1 MSWYTEE
8 QIEEVRA
15 ANDIVNVIGSY
26 VKLKRSGGSY
36 TGLCPFHN
44 EKTPSFSVNQARQM
58 YKCFGCGAGGNVITF
73 VMEYENYTFTEA
85 LESLA
90 QRAGITLKK
99 IETDSR
105 HKEQESIRMQ
115 LLEINRK
122 AGGYYYAMLKSPQGK
137 TGYEYLKSRGLS
149 DETIRHFGQSAALCP
164 LKL

>member
-1 MSWYTEE
+1 MPWYTDE

-44 EKTPSFSVNQARQM
+44 EKTPSFSVNPTRQM
-58 YKCFGCGAGGNVITF
+58 YKCFGCGAGGSVITF
-73 VMEYENYTFTEA
+73 IMEYENYTFQEAMEA
-85 LESLA
+85 LAE
-90 QRAGITLKK
+90 RAGITLKK
-99 IETDSR
+99 REMDKE

-122 AGGYYYAMLKSPQGK
+122 AGK
-137 TGYEYLKSRGLS
+137 
-149 DETIRHFGQSAALCP
+149 
-164 LKL
+164 

>member
-1 MSWYTEE
+1 MPWYTDE

-44 EKTPSFSVNQARQM
+44 EKTPSFSVNPTRQM
-58 YKCFGCGAGGNVITF
+58 YKCFGCGAGGSVITF
-73 VMEYENYTFTEA
+73 IMEYENYTFQEAMEA
-85 LESLA
+85 LAE
-90 QRAGITLKK
+90 RAGITLKK
-99 IETDSR
+99 REMDKE

-122 AGGYYYAMLKSPQGK
+122 AGGVL
-137 TGYEYLKSRGLS
+137 
-149 DETIRHFGQSAALCP
+149 LC
-164 LKL
+164 KA